1 MAASDR
7 VHGMRGQVKM
17 DKTGGATA
25 VAVASLSS
33 WSLSFSTDKVDV
45 TAFGDPNKIYV
56 QGLPDVKGSVGG
68 FWDKT
73 DRTLFEAARG
83 TTAALLELIPN
94 TLDPTYLFT
103 GLAWLDASIEVAV
116 DGAVTVSGE
125 FSAAGAW
132 DMEPAVGP

>member
-1 MAASDR
+1 MAAVDR

-25 VAVASLSS
+25 VTVASIST
-33 WSLSFSTDKVDV
+33 WSCSFATDKVDV
-45 TAFGDPNKIYV
+45 TCFGDPNKIYV
-56 QGLPDVKGSVGG
+56 QGLPDVSGSVGG

-73 DRTLFEAARG
+73 DRSLFEAARG
-83 TTAALLELIPN
+83 TTACMLELIPN

-116 DGAVTVSGE
+116 DGAVTISGDW
-125 FSAAGAW
+125 SAAGPW
-132 DMEPAVGP
+132 DMQPAVGP